1 MAIINVALS
10 DTFDTWRTKTNTLGT
25 NQGDLANLDASFA
38 ATDLVSALNEIKA
51 GNDLTQLKLGDS
63 TGLTVNRIRLGDSDD
78 LQIYHDG
85 THSRISD
92 QGTGHLVLEASRL
105 QVNNAAGNE
114 AMIVADQ
121 DSSVV
126 LYHDNSTKLTTTSTG
141 VEVTGEVDMDTLK
154 MPDNTA
160 GKVLVGDGTSY
171 EEVAV
176 SGDATLASNGA
187 LTIANDAVTN
197 AMIATD
203 AVNADSIAA
212 GAVGAS
218 EIADGT
224 ITSTEFNNVVTLI
237 IYDSSGSAV
246 KTLRTPGS

>member
-1 MAIINVALS
+1 MAIINVLLT
-10 DTFDTWRTKTNTLGT
+10 DTFDTWRQKTNTLGT
-25 NQGDLANLDASFA
+25 NQGDLANLDSSFA

-51 GNDLTQLKLGDS
+51 GDDLTQLNLGDS

-85 THSRISD
+85 SNSIINEAGTGTLQIQRGGTTVLEVD
-92 QGTGHLVLEASRL
+92 QGTVTVSGDFITAD
-105 QVNNAAGNE
+105 NAAGN
-114 AMIVADQ
+114 M
-121 DSSVV
+121 
-126 LYHDNSTKLTTTSTG
+126 
-141 VEVTGEVDMDTLK
+141 
-154 MPDNTA
+154 
-160 GKVLVGDGTSY
+160 LVGNGTHF
-171 EEVAV
+171 EEVLM
-176 SGDATLASNGA
+176 SGDATLAANGA

-197 AMIATD
+197 AMIATN
-203 AVNADSIAA
+203 AVNADSIAADAVGSSEIAA

-218 EIADGT
+218 EIADGS